1 MPRHPSFL
9 LKIKITIFYI
19 SLFLSLP
26 PSFSPSLSPPS
37 FSLFPSLPLYMS
49 LPPSFSLSLS
59 LSLTGEEGV
68 RHRDHSILWSLW
80 CTHPCKHAR
89 TFCLHVHAL
98 SVPHS
103 VRQSVSMHD
112 YIICFSTHTAE
123 KLFLTKNL
131 KERGPIHVWDSGQDW
146 HMSHDLIWAWLQLVC
161 EQENQL

>member
-1 MPRHPSFL
+1 MVPRHPSFL
-9 LKIKITIFYI
+9 LKIKITTFYI
-19 SLFLSLP
+19 SLSLSLT
-26 PSFSPSLSPPS
+26 PSLSPPS
-37 FSLFPSLPLYMS
+37 FSLSLSLYIS
-49 LPPSFSLSLS
+49 LSPSFSLSLPPCLS
-59 LSLTGEEGV
+59 LSLSISLTGEEG
-68 RHRDHSILWSLW
+68 
-80 CTHPCKHAR
+80 THPCKHAR

-98 SVPHS
+98 SAPHS

-146 HMSHDLIWAWLQLVC
+146 HMFHDLIWAWLLFVC